1 MHQISFGSVLK
12 EARLA
17 QGRDLA
23 SVSRD
28 LRIRQD
34 IIVSIENSDFKRMPS
49 RGYARNMIIA
59 YSRLLGLN
67 AQDVSRMYLD
77 QEYAYQVEQAHQNV
91 GDSIRMHRDPH
102 GREKGGYNTSSFSR
116 VEGSGRKTRS
126 RISQPDEKDLYDGSS
141 NGFGRAVYSQNA
153 DVYPSHHNPNVAH
166 RARRSAMP
174 TGKYGNMYAA
184 PQNIPN
190 PNRNRNIAIGVVA
203 GIVIIVALIIA
214 MMLSHQNAPQT
225 NIPVTGAQATQ
236 STQDDSSSSQQQ
248 DTTTT
253 ENETVPTEFTLQY
266 SVAKGSESYIEVYV
280 DDKAQESATVSGP
293 AEKSYTSS
301 SKIRFVSTETKGVTV
316 TINGEAVDLKTNS
329 SGIVNQTFTFSDIL
343 DQWYTDHPNVKR
355 DTSAT
360 SSSNSS
366 SSKSSDSSSTS
377 SSSSSKSSS
386 SSSSSSSKSS
396 SGSADSSKNSSSSS
410 KSSSSD

>member
-34 IIVSIENSDFKRMPS
+34 IIVAIENSDFKRMPS

-102 GREKGGYNTSSFSR
+102 GREGGGYNTSSFEKVGGRST
-116 VEGSGRKTRS
+116 RKTRS
-126 RISQPDEKDLYDGSS
+126 TLSQPAEKDLYDGSS

-153 DVYPSHHNPNVAH
+153 DVYPSHHNPQVAH

-174 TGKYGNMYAA
+174 SGKYGNMYAA

-190 PNRNRNIAIGVVA
+190 PNRSRN
-203 GIVIIVALIIA
+203 IIVAVVAAVVIVVVLIVA
-214 MMLSHQNAPQT
+214 MMLSHQTAPQT
-225 NIPVTGAQATQ
+225 NIPVTGAQSTQ
-236 STQDDSSSSQQQ
+236 SAESESSPDQQQADSSSSDQ
-248 DTTTT
+248 TA
-253 ENETVPTEFTLQY
+253 PTEFTLKY
-266 SVAKGSESYIEVYV
+266 SVDKGSESYIEVYV
-280 DDKAQESATVSGP
+280 DDKAQESGTVSGP
-293 AEKSYTSS
+293 AEKTYTSS

-316 TINGEAVDLKTNS
+316 TINDEAVDLKANS
-329 SGIVNQTFTFSDIL
+329 SGIVNQTFSFSEIL

-355 DTSAT
+355 DTTAAA
-360 SSSNSS
+360 SS
-366 SSKSSDSSSTS
+366 SSRDSSSTN
-377 SSSSSKSSS
+377 

-396 SGSADSSKNSSSSS
+396 TDSSKTLSASS
-410 KSSSSD
+410 KSSSSE

>member
-34 IIVSIENSDFKRMPS
+34 IIVAIENSDFKRMPS

-102 GREKGGYNTSSFSR
+102 GREGGGYNTSSFEKVGGRST
-116 VEGSGRKTRS
+116 RKTRS
-126 RISQPDEKDLYDGSS
+126 TLSQPAEKDLYDGSS

-153 DVYPSHHNPNVAH
+153 DVYPSHHNPQVAH

-174 TGKYGNMYAA
+174 SGKYGNMYAA

-190 PNRNRNIAIGVVA
+190 PNRSRN
-203 GIVIIVALIIA
+203 IIVAVVAAVVIVVVLIVA
-214 MMLSHQNAPQT
+214 MMLSHQTAPQT
-225 NIPVTGAQATQ
+225 NIPVTGAQSTQ
-236 STQDDSSSSQQQ
+236 SAESESSPDQQQADSSSSDQ
-248 DTTTT
+248 TA
-253 ENETVPTEFTLQY
+253 PTEFTLKY
-266 SVAKGSESYIEVYV
+266 SVDKGSESYIEVYV
-280 DDKAQESATVSGP
+280 DDKAQESGTVSGP
-293 AEKSYTSS
+293 AEKTYTSS

-316 TINGEAVDLKTNS
+316 TINDEAVDLKANS
-329 SGIVNQTFTFSDIL
+329 SGIVNQTFSFSEIL

-355 DTSAT
+355 DTTAAA
-360 SSSNSS
+360 SSSSRDSSSTNSS
-366 SSKSSDSSSTS
+366 SSSSPKSSTDSSKTS
-377 SSSSSKSSS
+377 SASSKSSS
-386 SSSSSSSKSS
+386 SE
-396 SGSADSSKNSSSSS
+396 
-410 KSSSSD
+410 

>member
-34 IIVSIENSDFKRMPS
+34 IIVAIENSDFKRMPS

-102 GREKGGYNTSSFSR
+102 GREGGGYNTSSFEKVGGRST
-116 VEGSGRKTRS
+116 RKTRS
-126 RISQPDEKDLYDGSS
+126 TLSQPAEKDLYDGSS

-153 DVYPSHHNPNVAH
+153 DVYPSHHNPQVAH

-174 TGKYGNMYAA
+174 SGKYGNMYAA

-190 PNRNRNIAIGVVA
+190 PNRSRN
-203 GIVIIVALIIA
+203 IIVAVVAAVVIVVVLIVA
-214 MMLSHQNAPQT
+214 MMLSHQTAPQT
-225 NIPVTGAQATQ
+225 NIPVTGAQSTQ
-236 STQDDSSSSQQQ
+236 SAESESSPDQQQADSSSSDQ
-248 DTTTT
+248 TA
-253 ENETVPTEFTLQY
+253 PTEFTLKY
-266 SVAKGSESYIEVYV
+266 SVDKGSESYIEVYV
-280 DDKAQESATVSGP
+280 DDKAQESGTVSGP
-293 AEKSYTSS
+293 AEKTYTSS

-316 TINGEAVDLKTNS
+316 TINDEAVDLKANN
-329 SGIVNQTFTFSDIL
+329 SGIVNQTFSFSEIL

-355 DTSAT
+355 DTTAAA
-360 SSSNSS
+360 SS
-366 SSKSSDSSSTS
+366 SSRDSSSTN
-377 SSSSSKSSS
+377 

-396 SGSADSSKNSSSSS
+396 TDSSKTSSASS
-410 KSSSSD
+410 KSSSSE

>member
-34 IIVSIENSDFKRMPS
+34 IIVAIENSDFKRMPS

-102 GREKGGYNTSSFSR
+102 GREGGGYNTSSFEKVGGRST
-116 VEGSGRKTRS
+116 RKTRS
-126 RISQPDEKDLYDGSS
+126 TLSQPAEKDLYDGSS

-153 DVYPSHHNPNVAH
+153 DVYPSHHNPQVAH

-174 TGKYGNMYAA
+174 SGKYGNMYAA

-190 PNRNRNIAIGVVA
+190 PNRSRN
-203 GIVIIVALIIA
+203 IIVAVVAAVVIVVVLIAA
-214 MMLSHQNAPQT
+214 MMLSHQTAPQT
-225 NIPVTGAQATQ
+225 NIPVTGAQSTQ
-236 STQDDSSSSQQQ
+236 SAESESSPDQQQADSSSDQ
-248 DTTTT
+248 TA
-253 ENETVPTEFTLQY
+253 PTEFTLKY
-266 SVAKGSESYIEVYV
+266 SVDKGSESYIEVYV
-280 DDKAQESATVSGP
+280 DDKAQESGTVSGP
-293 AEKSYTSS
+293 AEKTYTSS

-316 TINGEAVDLKTNS
+316 TINDEAVDLKANS
-329 SGIVNQTFTFSDIL
+329 SGIVNQTFSFSEIL

-355 DTSAT
+355 DTTAVA
-360 SSSNSS
+360 SS
-366 SSKSSDSSSTS
+366 SSRDSSSTN
-377 SSSSSKSSS
+377 

-396 SGSADSSKNSSSSS
+396 TDSSKPSSASS
-410 KSSSSD
+410 KSSSSE

>member
-34 IIVSIENSDFKRMPS
+34 IIVAIENSDFKRMPS

-102 GREKGGYNTSSFSR
+102 GREGSGYNTSSFEKVGGRST
-116 VEGSGRKTRS
+116 RKTRS
-126 RISQPDEKDLYDGSS
+126 TLSQPAEKDLYDGSS

-153 DVYPSHHNPNVAH
+153 DVYPSHHNPQVAH

-174 TGKYGNMYAA
+174 SGKYGNMYAA

-190 PNRNRNIAIGVVA
+190 PNRSRN
-203 GIVIIVALIIA
+203 IIVAVVAAVVIVVVLIVA
-214 MMLSHQNAPQT
+214 MMLSHQTAPQT
-225 NIPVTGAQATQ
+225 NIPVTGAQSTQ
-236 STQDDSSSSQQQ
+236 SAESESSPDQQQADSSSSDQ
-248 DTTTT
+248 TA
-253 ENETVPTEFTLQY
+253 PTEFTLKY
-266 SVAKGSESYIEVYV
+266 SVDKGSESYIEVYV
-280 DDKAQESATVSGP
+280 DDKAQESGTVSGP
-293 AEKSYTSS
+293 AEKTYTSS

-316 TINGEAVDLKTNS
+316 TINDEAVDLKANS
-329 SGIVNQTFTFSDIL
+329 SGIVNQTFSFSEIL

-355 DTSAT
+355 DTTAAA
-360 SSSNSS
+360 SS
-366 SSKSSDSSSTS
+366 SSRDSSSTN
-377 SSSSSKSSS
+377 

-396 SGSADSSKNSSSSS
+396 TDSSKTSSASS
-410 KSSSSD
+410 KSSSSE

>member
-77 QEYAYQVEQAHQNV
+77 QEYAYQVERAHQNV
-91 GDSIRMHRDPH
+91 DDSIRMHRDPH
-102 GREKGGYNTSSFSR
+102 GRERGGYNTSSFSKVDGR
-116 VEGSGRKTRS
+116 SSRKTRS

-153 DVYPSHHNPNVAH
+153 DVYPSHNNPQVAH
-166 RARRSAMP
+166 RARRSTMP
-174 TGKYGNMYAA
+174 AGKYGNMYAA

-190 PNRNRNIAIGVVA
+190 PNRNRNIVIGIVVGVV
-203 GIVIIVALIIA
+203 IVVALVIA
-214 MMLSHQNAPQT
+214 MILSHPTTPQT
-225 NIPVTGAQATQ
+225 NIPVTGAQSTQ
-236 STQDDSSSSQQQ
+236 SSDSASADNQQQ
-248 DTTTT
+248 ETTSTAS
-253 ENETVPTEFTLQY
+253 ETAPTEFSLKY

-316 TINGEAVDLKTNS
+316 TINDQQVDLKTNS
-329 SGIVNQTFTFSDIL
+329 SGIVNQTFNFSDIL

-355 DTSAT
+355 DTSSAASSSSSDSSSSSSSKST
-360 SSSNSS
+360 SSSSSNSSSSNSS
-366 SSKSSDSSSTS
+366 SSKSSTST
-377 SSSSSKSSS
+377 SKSSS
-386 SSSSSSSKSS
+386 
-396 SGSADSSKNSSSSS
+396 D
-410 KSSSSD
+410 